1 VATSPVYDRHGWC
14 PICETPA
21 RFSSREAW
29 FRDHLLC
36 GTCGSIP
43 RERALALLL
52 KRRLPGWAGLRI
64 HESSPAQRG
73 ISAQI
78 RRRAAAYVPTPFFP
92 HAPAGRIVNGFRN
105 ENLEAQTF
113 ADGSFDLVVSLDVLE
128 HVNEPDRAL
137 REICRTLVPGGAHV
151 FTVPTYK
158 GRTTSER
165 RARFL
170 PDGRVEHLAEP
181 EYHGNPVDESGSLVT
196 FHYGYDLATLV
207 TEWTGMHCEVTRF
220 HDPGHGIIGEFTE
233 VYWTTKPA

>member
-1 VATSPVYDRHGWC
+1 VTTPFFYEHQGWC
-14 PICETPA
+14 PICAAPA
-21 RFSSREAW
+21 RFTAREAW

-52 KRRLPGWAGLRI
+52 NRRLPGWAGLRI
-64 HESSPAQRG
+64 HESSPMPRG
-73 ISAQI
+73 ISQQL
-78 RRRAAAYVPTPFFP
+78 RDRAPAYVPSQYFP
-92 HAPAGRIVNGFRN
+92 DEQLGRSVRGFRN

-113 ADGSFDLVVSLDVLE
+113 ANGSFDLVVTLDVLE
-128 HVNEPDRAL
+128 HVNEPAQAL
-137 REICRTLVPGGAHV
+137 REICRTLVPGGVHV

-170 PDGRVEHLAEP
+170 PDGRVEHLAPP

-196 FHYGYDLATLV
+196 FHYGYDLATLIAD
-207 TEWTGMHCEVTRF
+207 WCGMHCEVTRF
-220 HDPGHGIIGEFTE
+220 HDAGHGILGEFTE
-233 VYWTTKPA
+233 VYWTTRPA